1 MWKSIIDFFTGLL
14 LGKSQFFLGIVTYNF
29 FLWLIYTI
37 AVPEPYTANG
47 IGYGIVYR
55 GSTPIVLAPLW
66 ETTEPAYNDFMIGA
80 AILQA
85 IIYGV
90 IVIGYILL
98 IANDYMK
105 KKPEK
110 EEPEKKKPEKEESSN
125 FVPYLDDL
133 ARSNTI
139 KF

>member
-55 GSTPIVLAPLW
+55 GLSPIVLGPLW
-66 ETTEPAYNDFMIGA
+66 ETTDPAYNDFMIGA

>member
-1 MWKSIIDFFTGLL
+1 MWNSIIDFFTGLL
-14 LGKSQFFLGIVTYNF
+14 LGKSQFFLVIVVYNF

-37 AVPEPYTANG
+37 AVPEPYSANG
-47 IGYGIVYR
+47 IDHGVAVR
-55 GSTPIVLAPLW
+55 GLTPIVLAPLW
-66 ETTEPAYNDFMIGA
+66 ETTEPAYNVFMIGA

-98 IANDYMK
+98 FADDYMK
-105 KKPEK
+105 KRA
-110 EEPEKKKPEKEESSN
+110 EKKKPEKEELTN
-125 FVPYLDDL
+125 VVPFSDDYY
-133 ARSNTI
+133 SNTL